1 MARGQAQ
8 ESTNGLFFF
17 SFRVC
22 VKIMAVWTIFRSSVC
37 LSPWLGR
44 EGMEDL
50 AVLIEDLHSLN
61 TLRVRRYF

>member
-1 MARGQAQ
+1 MVI
-8 ESTNGLFFF
+8 FFF
-17 SFRVC
+17 FFPLEPVC
-22 VKIMAVWTIFRSSVC
+22 VKIMAVWTLFRSSAC